1 MTWWLYLFPFIS
13 ALAGW
18 MINSLVV
25 KMLFH
30 PIHPKK
36 VFGISFQGILPK
48 QQQPLAERIGKF
60 AGTGLFSFESIEQKI
75 TDPKNLDKIMPEIEQ
90 HIDHFLRVKL
100 SKEMP
105 VISMFIGDKTINTM
119 KAVFMKELAELFPGI
134 MRNFAGNMQSE
145 INLEKIV
152 TDKISGYSIESLET
166 VFNQQLSKE
175 LRGIKI
181 IGAIAGFVVGLLQ
194 IVLTLVFRN
203 F

>member
-1 MTWWLYLFPFIS
+1 MSWWLYLFPFVS
-13 ALAGW
+13 ALVGW

-30 PIHPKK
+30 PIQPKNILG
-36 VFGISFQGILPK
+36 VTFHGILPK
-48 QQQPLAERIGKF
+48 LQRPLAERIGKF

-75 TDPKNLDKIMPEIEQ
+75 TDPKNLDKIMPEIER

-100 SKEMP
+100 GKEMP

-119 KAVFMKELAELFPGI
+119 KEVFMKELAELFPGI
-134 MRNFAGNMQSE
+134 MRNFANNLQAE

-152 TDKISGYSIESLET
+152 TDKISGYPIEGLEAA
-166 VFNQQLSKE
+166 FNQQLSKE

-181 IGAIAGFVVGLLQ
+181 IGAIAGFIIGLIQVL
-194 IVLTLVFRN
+194 LTLVLGN